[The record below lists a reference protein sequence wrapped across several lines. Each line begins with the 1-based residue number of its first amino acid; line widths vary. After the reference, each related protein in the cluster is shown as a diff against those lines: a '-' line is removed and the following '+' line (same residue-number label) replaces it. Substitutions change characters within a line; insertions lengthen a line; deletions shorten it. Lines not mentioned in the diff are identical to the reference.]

1 MSRPLISHSCC
12 LLLSFC
18 AAITVAYSPGALA
31 AGDHANNDMT
41 RAIREYR
48 ELTKSEQ
55 VVQGVM
61 DTYARAM
68 AEGSIEI
75 MENAIIPG
83 DFSTIESG
91 HPNWSWE
98 DFRDTHLAQEFKVFD
113 DARYDIDIIV
123 GETQGSL
130 GFSVFRYTA
139 SGKVRG
145 NTVSIS
151 GLGTAILEET
161 DAGWRIHHLHTSA
174 PRDQLERAAAGA
186 AAAGGH
192 GNHGAK
198 KSADDAGT
206 NQR

>member
-1 MSRPLISHSCC
+1 M
-12 LLLSFC
+12 LLSFC
-18 AAITVAYSPGALA
+18 AAMTIAWCPAALA
-31 AGDHANNDMT
+31 AGDHAHNDMT
-41 RAIREYR
+41 RVIADYR
-48 ELTKSEQ
+48 ELTETERM
-55 VVQGVM
+55 VQGVM

-75 MENAIIPG
+75 MESAIVPG

-98 DFRDTHLAQEFKVFD
+98 DFRDTHLAAEFKVFD

-123 GETQGSL
+123 GETQGTL

-139 SGKVRG
+139 SGKIKG
-145 NTVSIS
+145 NPVGIS
-151 GLGTAILEET
+151 GLGTAILEKT

-186 AAAGGH
+186 AAAGGGH

-198 KSADDAGT
+198 KSDGDGAVH
-206 NQR
+206 QQ